1 MGSPKKSK
9 AGSKT
14 RIDLLQ
20 AASQIVI
27 EKGVDA
33 LTLDAVAKQAGV
45 SKGGLL
51 YHFPNK
57 EALMKGMVEHLVQDF
72 EAVLQTEFE
81 QDEAPGTPGQWI
93 RAYIRAT
100 VNCSQESLALIARL
114 TSIAA
119 DSPNLLEVVK
129 TYEQKLRQRIET
141 SGLDPTKASIILL
154 AVDGLWYAEMFQIG
168 TLEKSRLTP
177 VVERLLEM
185 TRTP

>member
-1 MGSPKKSK
+1 MGSSKKSK
-9 AGSKT
+9 AGSTT
-14 RIDLLQ
+14 RTDLLR

-33 LTLDAVAKQAGV
+33 LTLDAVAKQAGM

-81 QDEAPGTPGQWI
+81 QDDAPSSPGQWM

-100 VNCSQESLALIARL
+100 VHCSQESLALIARL

-119 DSPNLLEVVK
+119 DSPSLLEAVK
-129 TYEQKLRQRIET
+129 TCDQKWRQRIET

-154 AVDGLWYAEMFQIG
+154 AADGLWFAEMFQIG
-168 TLEKSRLTP
+168 TVAEPRLTQ
-177 VVERLLEM
+177 VVEMLLDM